1 MGNDQLVE
9 ISQLVLVGRICAF
22 IYQTPHGVAPF
33 SNPPNHRDPYGAE
46 YSDDPHVPA
55 IWRAGSQALVCAN
68 KFNLKTGPPRTGGG
82 TEKALFTAT

>member
-1 MGNDQLVE
+1 MTN
-9 ISQLVLVGRICAF
+9 SQKSFNRCLWAGIVRLSTKRHMVLRRFPTRPIIA
-22 IYQTPHGVAPF
+22 TRA
-33 SNPPNHRDPYGAE
+33 AE

-82 TEKALFTAT
+82 TEKALFTVT